1 MTFRTK
7 KFAGFL
13 MFFIFSATA
22 LMAQGTQ
29 SEVTDAELEKFAT
42 VFQQMRMMNQEVQQ
56 KMTQVVEE
64 EDMQIQRFNE
74 IHKANLDPAV
84 EVDATEEEQENY
96 ETIVSEIEGI
106 QVDFQKKMEGLITD
120 SGLSI
125 ERYQQIA
132 TKLQTDAKLQERLK
146 AQFQS

>member
-1 MTFRTK
+1 
-7 KFAGFL
+7 

-29 SEVTDAELEKFAT
+29 SQITDAELEKFAT

-74 IHKANLDPAV
+74 IHKAELDPAI

-106 QVDFQKKMEGLITD
+106 QVDFQEKMESLIKD
-120 SGLSI
+120 NGLSI

-132 TKLQTDAKLQERLK
+132 TRLQTDAQLQERLK
-146 AQFQS
+146 AQFQN